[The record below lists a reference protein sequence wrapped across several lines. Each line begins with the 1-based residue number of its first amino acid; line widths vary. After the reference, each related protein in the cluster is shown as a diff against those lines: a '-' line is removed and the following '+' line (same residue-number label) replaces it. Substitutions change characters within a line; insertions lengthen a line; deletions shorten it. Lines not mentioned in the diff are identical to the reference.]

1 MGKSWIKT
9 VSNYQQTKRLRSAFH
24 IKIGKEFNKSPFTRI
39 SKLSFW
45 LFGIYKQGT
54 DHHFIFNNYFNSFHL
69 MLTTTTKSLIFISLL
84 LASAFALQD
93 GDQIAL
99 KTHGS
104 FFNAKYQYLNAGTV
118 DGSVGMAKNTDYATA
133 SGTWWKAHKLSD
145 GSWALESLG
154 SIHNAQHIYLNANTY
169 TGAIDLVGSTD
180 YATVSGTHWSLA
192 TLSDGTVALKSLGSF
207 KNPKYQYLNAGTGD
221 GSINLAANTDYATAS
236 GTHWEIVTLVSA
248 SSNEIP
254 AANSKLVDF
263 IKSNAEH
270 IKSQPSVDIN
280 YCLQQLTSAPLQS
293 EFGLLIQAIIS
304 ASCTNGPQ
312 NCNMN
317 ALNGVLSALKGK
329 TDATT
334 MEKIYI
340 MIGSM
345 IGSMAGGA
353 ACDGAPACEWL
364 GGKIGA
370 TLTCLSIS
378 KEVFEGVKTAIS
390 TLKDVTNQAGD
401 IGQDAVNAITD
412 ASNTAEDGV
421 QDAIDQI
428 NKGVTNDAVNA
439 LKGVTDDVEQSFT
452 DLGSSIV
459 GGATGVGGVIVDAG
473 KKVEETAVD
482 VGNQIKGGFCGIF
495 GC

>member
-1 MGKSWIKT
+1 M
-9 VSNYQQTKRLRSAFH
+9 
-24 IKIGKEFNKSPFTRI
+24 
-39 SKLSFW
+39 SK
-45 LFGIYKQGT
+45 
-54 DHHFIFNNYFNSFHL
+54 
-69 MLTTTTKSLIFISLL
+69 TTTIKSLIFISLML
-84 LASAFALQD
+84 TFAFALQD
-93 GDQIAL
+93 GDQIAF

-118 DGSVGMAKNTDYATA
+118 DGSVSMAKNTDYATA

-145 GSWALESLG
+145 GSWAFESLG
-154 SIHNAQHIYLNANTY
+154 SIHNAQHIYLNAGTY
-169 TGAIDLVGSTD
+169 GGTINLAANTD
-180 YATVSGTHWSLA
+180 YASASGTHWSLE
-192 TLSDGTVALKSLGSF
+192 TLSDGTVALKSLGSY
-207 KNPKYQYLNAGTGD
+207 KNPKYVYLNVDTYQGSVGMAG
-221 GSINLAANTDYATAS
+221 STDFATLS
-236 GTHWEIVTLVSA
+236 GTHWEIVTLVAA
-248 SSNEIP
+248 SSDIP

-263 IKSNAEH
+263 IKANAEQ
-270 IKSQPSVDIN
+270 IKAQPSVDIN

-293 EFGLLIQAIIS
+293 EFGILIEAIIK

-340 MIGSM
+340 LIGSM

-353 ACDGAPACEWL
+353 ACDGAQICEYV

-378 KEVFEGVKTAIS
+378 KEVFEGVKTAIA

-401 IGQDAVNAITD
+401 IGQDVVNKITD

-421 QDAIDQI
+421 HDAIDQI

-439 LKGVTDDVEQSFT
+439 LKGVTNDVGQSFT
-452 DLGSSIV
+452 DLGNQIAD
-459 GGATGVGGVIVDAG
+459 GAIGVG
-473 KKVEETAVD
+473 KKVEDVAVD